1 MEKRIFVDNP
11 AEFHDLWARA
21 TAGVQ
26 LLKHAPQDK
35 VVYFDSAIVTTSHF
49 YQFVRALLSFT
60 NADTD
65 NFAFVGLRPDPVG
78 YFFNHFSRF
87 PAIIFQ
93 PTDNEADYCAMLQAD
108 PGGSPAD
115 ALAFNTWAYVILPR
129 SGQWIAYGDDSK
141 EVAAFVGT
149 AEANEF
155 ARATLTRDIVR
166 PGADFKIVD

>member
-11 AEFHDLWARA
+11 AEFHDLWTRA
-21 TAGVQ
+21 TAGVR

-35 VVYFDSAIVTTSHF
+35 VVYFDSSIVTTRHF
-49 YQFVRALLSFT
+49 YQFVRALLNFT

-78 YFFNHFSRF
+78 YFFNHFARF

-155 ARATLTRDIVR
+155 ARATLIRDIVR